1 MSKTLFMFTH
11 NYPNKKGDS
20 VFIASEITFLCKK
33 FDKVVV
39 ICLSK
44 GTENQISVPNNCN
57 VYFLSSSNKIY
68 SLLKVFVSVSFWKN
82 IKLLYE
88 ELKDMIKSSR
98 ISIYNINSSFRFYLR
113 AINICDSLKQ
123 VINKEKKPNIFYSFW
138 AEAEV
143 LSALLINK
151 RTTVCTRMH
160 RYDLYEE
167 TRSHN
172 YQPFKKVI
180 DRRIDRCYF
189 ISQQGLKYYLN
200 KFATRSPNNY
210 KLFYL
215 GSFSDRTAY
224 TNLYL
229 RNKIFELVSVSDV
242 RPFKRVEMIIDAL
255 TFVDNKIK
263 IKWTHFGDGSELKNI
278 KTLANEQLG
287 SLDNI
292 SFSFAGYIHHEQ
304 LLKFLESYPFHCLI
318 NTSSLEGLP
327 VSMMESLSFS
337 IPVIAPNV
345 GGISE
350 IVNDS
355 DGILL
360 PVAAEAKD
368 FAVAIEK
375 IATMSQEQYEQLRK
389 GAFSVWNK
397 NFNGKLNY
405 MSFAE
410 ELYNNA

>member
-20 VFIASEITFLCKK
+20 VFIASEIPFLCKK
-33 FDKVVV
+33 FDKVII
-39 ICLSK
+39 ICHSK
-44 GTENQISVPNNCN
+44 GTENQIPVPNNCN
-57 VYFLSSSNKIY
+57 VYFLYSSNKIY
-68 SLLKVFVSVSFWKN
+68 SLLKVLFSLYFWKN

-88 ELKDMIKSSR
+88 ELNDMIKSSKF
-98 ISIYNINSSFRFYLR
+98 SICNMALSFRFYLR
-113 AINICDSLKQ
+113 AINICKSLKQ
-123 VINKEKKPNIFYSFW
+123 VINKEKLPNIFYSFW
-138 AEAEV
+138 ADT
-143 LSALLINK
+143 ALLATLLVNK
-151 RTTVCTRMH
+151 NAFVCSRMH

-167 TRSHN
+167 I
-172 YQPFKKVI
+172 QFKKVI
-180 DRRIDRCYF
+180 DRRINRCYF
-189 ISQQGLKYYLN
+189 ISQHGLKYYLN
-200 KFATRSPNNY
+200 KFATKSPNNY

-215 GSFSDRTAY
+215 GAFSDRT
-224 TNLYL
+224 TFTDLFL
-229 RNKIFELVSVSDV
+229 RNNIFEIVSVSDV
-242 RPFKRVEMIIDAL
+242 RPFKRVEMIVDAL
-255 TFVDNKIK
+255 TFVNNKIK

-278 KTLANEQLG
+278 KTLANEKLG

-292 SFSFAGYIHHEQ
+292 SFSFAGYIQHEQ
-304 LLKFLESYPFHCLI
+304 LLKILESYPFHCMI
-318 NTSSLEGLP
+318 NTSSSEGLP
-327 VSMMESLSFS
+327 VSIMESLSFS

-350 IVNDS
+350 IIDDS

-360 PVAAEAKD
+360 PATAEAKD

-389 GAFSVWNK
+389 GAFSVWSK
-397 NFNGKLNY
+397 NFNGKVNY